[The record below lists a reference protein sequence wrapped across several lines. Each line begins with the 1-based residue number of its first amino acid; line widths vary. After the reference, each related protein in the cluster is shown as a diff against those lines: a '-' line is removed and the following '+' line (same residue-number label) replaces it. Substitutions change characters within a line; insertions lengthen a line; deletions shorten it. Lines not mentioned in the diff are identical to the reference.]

1 MRKKVLVIL
10 ACCGAFVAAGS
21 QGAAAGSDGTTGSSS
36 IVGRWQTERT
46 CQGLVVALKQVG
58 LGPLAPVVVGDYFPD
73 QSPQDLAA
81 KTDICKGA
89 KPQIH
94 DHFFTSDGRFG
105 SIDQYGQQV
114 DDGNYQVSGST
125 LTINGD
131 GLFQFTIQGGTLM
144 LTPLL
149 TPALK
154 QEALADPLN
163 FHLADWM
170 VAVAYGGHPWK
181 RVACGEWC

>member
-1 MRKKVLVIL
+1 MTKIKVAVTATIL
-10 ACCGAFVAAGS
+10 AAALGVTSAPGS
-21 QGAAAGSDGTTGSSS
+21 AQPLVGSSPM
-36 IVGRWQTERT
+36 VGRWQTERT
-46 CQGLVVALKQVG
+46 CQGLVVALEKVG

-73 QSPQDLAA
+73 QSPQDLAS
-81 KTDICKGA
+81 KQDLCKGA

-105 SIDQYGQQV
+105 SLDQYGQQV
-114 DDGNYQVSGST
+114 DDGSYQVSGST
-125 LTINGD
+125 LTINGAP
-131 GLFQFTIQGGTLM
+131 FQFTIQGETLM

-149 TPALK
+149 TPAIK

-163 FHLADWM
+163 FHLADYM

-181 RVACGEWC
+181 RVPCAEWC

>member
-1 MRKKVLVIL
+1 MSKKVLVVL

-21 QGAAAGSDGTTGSSS
+21 QGAAAGSDGTTGSSP

-58 LGPLAPVVVGDYFPD
+58 LGSLAPVVVGDYFPD
-73 QSPQDLAA
+73 QSPQDLAS
-81 KTDICKGA
+81 KQDLCKGA

-94 DHFFTSDGRFG
+94 SHFFTSDGRFG

-114 DDGNYQVSGST
+114 DDGTYQVSGST
-125 LTINGD
+125 LTINGAP
-131 GLFQFTIQGGTLM
+131 FQFTIQGETLM

-149 TPALK
+149 TPAIE

-163 FHLADWM
+163 FHLADYM

>member
-1 MRKKVLVIL
+1 MSKKVLLVL

-21 QGAAAGSDGTTGSSS
+21 QGAAAGSDGTTGSSP

-46 CQGLVVALKQVG
+46 CQGLVVALEKVG
-58 LGPLAPVVVGDYFPD
+58 LGPLAPAVVGDYFPD

-81 KTDICKGA
+81 KQDLCKGA
-89 KPQIH
+89 KPKIH

-105 SIDQYGQQV
+105 SIDQGQQV
-114 DDGNYQVSGST
+114 DDGTYQVSGST
-125 LTINGD
+125 LTINGAP
-131 GLFQFTIQGGTLM
+131 FQFTIQGGTLM
-144 LTPLL
+144 LTPML

-163 FHLADWM
+163 FNVAGWM